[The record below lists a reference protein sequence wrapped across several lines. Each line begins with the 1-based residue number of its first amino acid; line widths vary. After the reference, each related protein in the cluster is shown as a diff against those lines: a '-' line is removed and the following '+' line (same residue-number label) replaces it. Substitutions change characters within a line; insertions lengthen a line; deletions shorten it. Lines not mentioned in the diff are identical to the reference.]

1 MRCYLVD
8 ELQPEVIAS
17 LEAQLTKRGC
27 QSGIERLYWL
37 PLEKERLLPVQR
49 EHESSCGPHCL
60 ALEILDDAVRL
71 EFLVRA
77 KGRMRCEC
85 VCYLSPE
92 AERHMMDW
100 LDARIMEAEI
110 EQDIN
115 PMECGQER
123 CAPGHSFGPGVR
135 EYYLL
140 HYVLSGVGRFTVNG
154 TAHTLHAGDIFVIR
168 PFERIYYEADAEA
181 PWHYVWAGFEAS
193 VPLPEALSQDVIRC
207 PDARA
212 VFLEMLEAG
221 KLEQGRERCLCG
233 RIWLLLSML
242 EHMESAGPR
251 GSDYVLRAVNWMQT
265 NYMNPVSISA
275 LAGELNLDRSYFS
288 TLFRRQTGRSP
299 QQYLTELRLEK
310 ARTLLLEYGYR
321 PGEAAQAVGYADI
334 FSFSRMFKR
343 RYGVSPS
350 ALRR

>member
-8 ELQPEVIAS
+8 ELQPEVIAN

-110 EQDIN
+110 EQGLI
-115 PMECGQER
+115 QQYASR
-123 CAPGHSFGPGVR
+123 CSF
-135 EYYLL
+135 
-140 HYVLSGVGRFTVNG
+140 S
-154 TAHTLHAGDIFVIR
+154 HTLR
-168 PFERIYYEADAEA
+168 TSKK
-181 PWHYVWAGFEAS
+181 AS
-193 VPLPEALSQDVIRC
+193 P
-207 PDARA
+207 
-212 VFLEMLEAG
+212 
-221 KLEQGRERCLCG
+221 
-233 RIWLLLSML
+233 
-242 EHMESAGPR
+242 H
-251 GSDYVLRAVNWMQT
+251 
-265 NYMNPVSISA
+265 
-275 LAGELNLDRSYFS
+275 
-288 TLFRRQTGRSP
+288 FR
-299 QQYLTELRLEK
+299 
-310 ARTLLLEYGYR
+310 
-321 PGEAAQAVGYADI
+321 GEA
-334 FSFSRMFKR
+334 F
-343 RYGVSPS
+343 P
-350 ALRR
+350 

>member
-100 LDARIMEAEI
+100 LDAALWKRKSNKGSSNSKRAVVHFLVHSGPAKRPPHISVGRPFHKQAFRKRL
-110 EQDIN
+110 EQDLD
-115 PMECGQER
+115 
-123 CAPGHSFGPGVR
+123 
-135 EYYLL
+135 LL
-140 HYVLSGVGRFTVNG
+140 FVLILTATDRPDDPSPLVHGLK
-154 TAHTLHAGDIFVIR
+154 TAHR
-168 PFERIYYEADAEA
+168 
-181 PWHYVWAGFEAS
+181 
-193 VPLPEALSQDVIRC
+193 
-207 PDARA
+207 
-212 VFLEMLEAG
+212 
-221 KLEQGRERCLCG
+221 
-233 RIWLLLSML
+233 
-242 EHMESAGPR
+242 
-251 GSDYVLRAVNWMQT
+251 
-265 NYMNPVSISA
+265 
-275 LAGELNLDRSYFS
+275 
-288 TLFRRQTGRSP
+288 LFRDFAGHN
-299 QQYLTELRLEK
+299 K
-310 ARTLLLEYGYR
+310 
-321 PGEAAQAVGYADI
+321 DI
-334 FSFSRMFKR
+334 TD
-343 RYGVSPS
+343 
-350 ALRR
+350 ACN